1 MNQLTTPNSTRNLH
15 TAILIVV
22 VAFLS
27 LLEGYGV
34 NFSLSFVSALL
45 ACGVLLLGLPHGGMD
60 QKVGLKL
67 LARYPKV
74 VAVPVFLTL
83 YLSVAGVVIS
93 GWFLAPRLT
102 ILSFFILAAWHFGL
116 EEQSRPARS
125 AIAWFGSTA
134 RGGMVIW
141 IPALFKGPAVVDLLT
156 AILPSGNISLAE
168 QVVFAIQ
175 AISPI
180 LIILLVYDLVFIQC
194 NGTASSYPTG
204 NVSFNQFRILA
215 FGLLFAVAN
224 PLISFGVYFCLW
236 HSIIGLGNLR
246 LQFSLT
252 NLELIR
258 KIFPISGAA
267 ILFFVA
273 GFIFS
278 RNVNS
283 FTPAILQSVFIGLSA
298 VAVPHL
304 LLHIVYD
311 SKRLSAIGV
320 QP

>member
-1 MNQLTTPNSTRNLH
+1 MHNITIPNSSRNLH

-22 VAFLS
+22 VTFL
-27 LLEGYGV
+27 LMLEGCGV
-34 NFSLSFVSALL
+34 KLPLSFVSVLL

-60 QKVGLKL
+60 QKLGLKL
-67 LARYPKV
+67 LAHYPKAL
-74 VAVPVFLTL
+74 AVTVFLTV

-102 ILSFFILAAWHFGL
+102 LLSFFILAAWHFGL
-116 EEQSRPARS
+116 EEQSCPAKS
-125 AIAWFGSTA
+125 KIARLGSTA

-141 IPALFKGPAVVDLLT
+141 IPALFKGPAVVALLT
-156 AILPSGNISLAE
+156 AILPSGSSSLAE

-180 LIILLVYDLVFIQC
+180 FFILLVYDLFFIRYE
-194 NGTASSYPTG
+194 GGEKSYPTG
-204 NVSFNQFRILA
+204 NISFNQFRILA

-252 NLELIR
+252 NFELMK
-258 KIFPISGAA
+258 KIFPISAAA

-278 RNVNS
+278 RNVNPV
-283 FTPAILQSVFIGLSA
+283 TPAILQSVFIGLSA

-304 LLHIVYD
+304 LLHIVHD

-320 QP
+320 KP